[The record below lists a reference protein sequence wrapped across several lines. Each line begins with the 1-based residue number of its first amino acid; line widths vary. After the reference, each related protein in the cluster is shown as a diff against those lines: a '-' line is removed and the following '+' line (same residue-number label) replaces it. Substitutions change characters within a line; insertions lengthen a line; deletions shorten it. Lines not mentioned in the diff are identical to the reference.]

1 MKDNENRDL
10 DPIKENQDYNDDY
23 DYNHDTSPEY
33 DEVDNEDY
41 GEDYN
46 DYADDGYSDEDYA
59 NDYAD
64 DGYADDY
71 AQDDY
76 RDDYYEDR
84 RSQNRGGRRNDN
96 RQKSLGSGNRQRQNN
111 RRRDNRYAQN
121 NQYYDARVPSEFR
134 GGYFDYIG
142 RILLGGLL
150 TILTLGIMLPWAIVL
165 INRYEIDNTYIEG
178 RRLCFDGTAM
188 QLFGNYIKWWF
199 FSIITFGIYGWITRV
214 KMRQWIVKH
223 THFA

>member
-23 DYNHDTSPEY
+23 DYDQDTSPEY
-33 DEVDNEDY
+33 DAVDSEDY

-46 DYADDGYSDEDYA
+46 DYADDGY
-59 NDYAD
+59 AD
-64 DGYADDY
+64 DYADDY

-84 RSQNRGGRRNDN
+84 RSQNRGGRRNG
-96 RQKSLGSGNRQRQNN
+96 RKKRIGSSSNQRQSYDNYGSQNN
-111 RRRDNRYAQN
+111 NYSNSN
-121 NQYYDARVPSEFR
+121 NQYTIYNEYHESRGVSEFR